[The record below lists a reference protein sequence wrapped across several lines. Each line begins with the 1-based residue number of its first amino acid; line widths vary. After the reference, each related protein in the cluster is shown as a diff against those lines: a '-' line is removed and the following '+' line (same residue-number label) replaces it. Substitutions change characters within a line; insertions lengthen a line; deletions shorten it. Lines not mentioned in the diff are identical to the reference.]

1 MWDPVER
8 QEAEG
13 CGIPVEQMMILK
25 SCHSDAT
32 SGHFG
37 VAKMWR
43 RVAER
48 FYWKGMVADTSYFY
62 DTCKVFREENSGT
75 DLMIYNRD
83 PSGGHILW

>member
-8 QEAEG
+8 QEAES
-13 CGIPVEQMMILK
+13 CGIPVEQMIILK

-37 VAKMWR
+37 LTETWR

-48 FYWKGMVADTSYFY
+48 FYWKGMVADTFYFY
-62 DTCKVFREENSGT
+62 DT
-75 DLMIYNRD
+75 LMTLLKFSEKKLVEQIY
-83 PSGGHILW
+83 GL